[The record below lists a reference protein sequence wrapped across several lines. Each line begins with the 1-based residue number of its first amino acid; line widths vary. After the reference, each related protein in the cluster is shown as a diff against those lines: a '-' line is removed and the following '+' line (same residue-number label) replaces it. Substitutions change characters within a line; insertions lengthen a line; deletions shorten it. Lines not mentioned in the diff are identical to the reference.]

1 MGVNFNSQTSQ
12 LLPYSLPTE
21 AMFLVI
27 QSNRYM
33 SKLSC
38 TGFIFVCES
47 FFVPAPFNLKPR
59 VKIEAKGALAMPIYV
74 TLPRSHFRQ
83 FHSYFPTAIL
93 NAASIGSE

>member
-59 VKIEAKGALAMPIYV
+59 VKIEAKGALAMPIATQPFLTV
-74 TLPRSHFRQ
+74 SFLFPHCDLECGINRQ
-83 FHSYFPTAIL
+83 
-93 NAASIGSE
+93 

>member
-47 FFVPAPFNLKPR
+47 FFVPAPLNLKPR
-59 VKIEAKGALAMPIYV
+59 VKIEAKGALAMPICNIATQPFSTV
-74 TLPRSHFRQ
+74 SFLFPHGDLECGINRQ
-83 FHSYFPTAIL
+83 
-93 NAASIGSE
+93 